1 VIAGA
6 GASLSVLLMLAM
18 VSVAAAGPGAAAVQ
32 AQGAVIPLECRLE
45 RGAWQPCR
53 MEVIEIGS
61 RWLLVVAGRR
71 LEFRH
76 DGRGG
81 VSMQSDAGGWRSVSS
96 RWEKPQNLCWD
107 GVCAR
112 GAIPL
117 D

>member
-1 VIAGA
+1 MA
-6 GASLSVLLMLAM
+6 
-18 VSVAAAGPGAAAVQ
+18 AAAGPLLTVLLATLSVPTAGPGDVAVR
-32 AQGAVIPLECRLE
+32 AQGSVIALECRLA

-53 MEVIEIGS
+53 MEVIEVGS
-61 RWLLVVAGRR
+61 HWLLFVAGRR

-81 VSMQSDAGGWRSVSS
+81 VSMRRDAGSWRSVSS
-96 RWEKPQNLCWD
+96 RWEPPQHLCWD
-107 GVCAR
+107 GICAR